1 VEDPSCINVVA
12 VLPNGTEVDLVSS
25 SCDVE
30 DLTVKGR
37 AGLDAS
43 VATTLNAIEVSYGP
57 NGCSIEVVSNHCGT
71 PGTLLLGPLG
81 ASVTVDLTTCF
92 AIPEEYAHSYT
103 LDAGNLI
110 VNEADPTE
118 VGPGAI
124 IIEGQDMTLDAD
136 LSGTSS
142 DGLEVY
148 GVLNVEKAGT
158 VIDSVTP
165 PNCN

>member
-1 VEDPSCINVVA
+1 MRLSQTTA
-12 VLPNGTEVDLVSS
+12 AL
-25 SCDVE
+25 
-30 DLTVKGR
+30 R
-37 AGLDAS
+37 ALWS
-43 VATTLNAIEVSYGP
+43 W
-57 NGCSIEVVSNHCGT
+57 
-71 PGTLLLGPLG
+71 GPLG

-124 IIEGQDMTLDAD
+124 LIEEEDMTLDAD

-158 VIDSVTP
+158 VIDSVTAP
-165 PNCN
+165 QLQLVWARDDSGPRRPASAECRGSGHL